1 MAFIGKKVKDLTIGE
16 VLMAV
21 VIGWIL
27 VAIWQR
33 VLDNLAYNYLG
44 MDKSSTYDTVIVA
57 LTITI
62 TFVIYITMFNLISLS
77 GRNTGIEAI

>member
-16 VLMAV
+16 VLTAI

-62 TFVIYITMFNLISLS
+62 SFVIYITMFNLISLS
-77 GRNTGIEAI
+77 GRNTGIEPL

>member
-1 MAFIGKKVKDLTIGE
+1 MAFIEKKWRDMTIGE
-16 VLMAV
+16 ALVAI

-44 MDKSSTYDTVIVA
+44 MEKSSTYDTAIVA
-57 LTITI
+57 IVIT
-62 TFVIYITMFNLISLS
+62 TSFVLYITVFNLIKFSRKNS
-77 GRNTGIEAI
+77 GVSAI